1 MEADNNYTEY
11 SEEKHNQEL
20 TICVLMDLHMEKQHG
35 TLGERSSKEE
45 ETEEG
50 VLSSIDITEICKI
63 WETVQSFVKKTSPQQ
78 RSFGQF
84 MNLLQQNVMTHLKKI
99 FKA

>member
-1 MEADNNYTEY
+1 
-11 SEEKHNQEL
+11 
-20 TICVLMDLHMEKQHG
+20 MDLHKEKQHG

-63 WETVQSFVKKTSPQQ
+63 WETVQSFVKKNITSTKKFWAVHEP
-78 RSFGQF
+78 FTTKCGD
-84 MNLLQQNVMTHLKKI
+84 TLKENI
-99 FKA
+99 